1 MRIRVPIKRIAGFCK
16 HWVSIPK
23 RRQRA
28 AVNKRGPFYTEHTL
42 TEGGGGP
49 RRPEEGSALG
59 KRLFLH
65 SKDGRGA
72 GGGGRSY
79 ISTPCS
85 SPLQSPHSPQLVRG
99 EGRGFGRLPLLL
111 SLHPAPASWGTVSLS
126 LPQSPPI
133 SITLHPAAVT
143 QFTSVSR
150 PQHTFQFASPVL

>member
-72 GGGGRSY
+72 GGGGKELHLY
-79 ISTPCS
+79 PMLFAAAI
-85 SPLQSPHSPQLVRG
+85 SPL
-99 EGRGFGRLPLLL
+99 
-111 SLHPAPASWGTVSLS
+111 APACKG
-126 LPQSPPI
+126 
-133 SITLHPAAVT
+133 
-143 QFTSVSR
+143 
-150 PQHTFQFASPVL
+150 